1 MSHRVDL
8 QFYNIKT
15 HAKHASNNPA
25 QNPTNT
31 NPIDT
36 TIGQNSNTKTNENIT
51 LSQSQNLV
59 KSTHPK
65 LLEYGIDLS
74 KPLVITEELKNK
86 IKAQGP
92 KGFFESLV
100 DNAKNA
106 IPFVSTFMSIWNNG
120 KLLLTL
126 KKAEKNGFNSLSNEE
141 KEQIILYQL
150 EQAEKSYRETTF
162 MGKVGEML
170 SHLPAFAGEFLL
182 TGGAYRLGANFVEK
196 AAGKIITNKI
206 AMAVSKVAVGSL
218 TRAAIGL
225 SHRTINNTLER
236 QINTTLYSKPEEQE
250 GVLTSVGKAFTDN
263 YIETLSEQSGAMFGF
278 LGSKYLGKYLSNIP
292 ILKHLIVSPK
302 AQSLMAKA
310 GFHGIFEE
318 FMEERFGGFL
328 RGVVGLDQKEFFKT
342 KAYAERL
349 LNRKLTQDEFE
360 SFAKTDKFKAIQN
373 ASELERYLKYIGY
386 STIPTLEQAGVET
399 VSTAIWGGTLHTGHK
414 VANTAQMQL
423 FNMNLNK
430 AYRKDVEVSVNLYDA
445 KISKSEADAATRE
458 ITEKHFK
465 TKENK
470 FASAMK
476 FLTETDKIQT
486 KQQETY

>member
-225 SHRTINNTLER
+225 SHRTITNK
-236 QINTTLYSKPEEQE
+236 Y
-250 GVLTSVGKAFTDN
+250 
-263 YIETLSEQSGAMFGF
+263 YI
-278 LGSKYLGKYLSNIP
+278 I
-292 ILKHLIVSPK
+292 
-302 AQSLMAKA
+302 
-310 GFHGIFEE
+310 
-318 FMEERFGGFL
+318 
-328 RGVVGLDQKEFFKT
+328 FKT
-342 KAYAERL
+342 RRTRRGFDFSWKSL
-349 LNRKLTQDEFE
+349 
-360 SFAKTDKFKAIQN
+360 
-373 ASELERYLKYIGY
+373 
-386 STIPTLEQAGVET
+386 
-399 VSTAIWGGTLHTGHK
+399 
-414 VANTAQMQL
+414 
-423 FNMNLNK
+423 
-430 AYRKDVEVSVNLYDA
+430 YR
-445 KISKSEADAATRE
+445 
-458 ITEKHFK
+458 
-465 TKENK
+465 
-470 FASAMK
+470 
-476 FLTETDKIQT
+476 
-486 KQQETY
+486 